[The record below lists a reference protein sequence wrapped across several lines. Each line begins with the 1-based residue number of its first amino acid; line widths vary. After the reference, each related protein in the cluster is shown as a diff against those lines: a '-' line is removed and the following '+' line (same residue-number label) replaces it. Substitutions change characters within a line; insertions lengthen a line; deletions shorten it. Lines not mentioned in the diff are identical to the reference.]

1 MPDALPDMAMPLRF
15 DRFYQ
20 NNGAPQCAWYDA
32 NAFWR
37 CSRNDCEDPATQCQR
52 LTFAVAPAT
61 AGNVAAYDAAAAL
74 AAQVQALTGG
84 EQPTLVFPSERAL
97 DDYVLQ
103 PGYALN
109 ASLANI
115 GVAVVFDAAGPAWAY
130 HLRLNRT
137 VNEGFNYLTPPTKL
151 ATDPLLR
158 SPTDWPKACSRCWM
172 PYNQMWYWSGGL
184 AVQNLVVR
192 RK

>member
-1 MPDALPDMAMPLRF
+1 MPLRF
-15 DRFYQ
+15 DRFYESL
-20 NNGAPQCAWYDA
+20 GTPQCTWYDS

-37 CSRNDCEDPATQCQR
+37 CPRTTCEDPATQCQR
-52 LTFAVAPAT
+52 LTFAVAPAVT
-61 AGNVAAYDAAAAL
+61 GDAAAAAAAVQL
-74 AAQVQALTGG
+74 AARVQALTGNQ
-84 EQPTLVFPSERAL
+84 QPTLVFPSERAL

-115 GVAVVFDAAGPAWAY
+115 GVAVVIDAAGPAWRY

-137 VNEGFNYLTPPTKL
+137 VNDGFNYLTPPTKL

-158 SPTDWPKACSRCWM
+158 TGYDIPKACSRCEM
-172 PYNQMWYWSGGL
+172 PYNQMWYYSGGL

-192 RK
+192 